1 MEDRY
6 CVECWH
12 YAGSP
17 HWHNANLP
25 HYECEHF
32 HRRLHPMTKCRG
44 GERECEAFIDLFDKA
59 EEIADIGK
67 AETDRLLEKMRR
79 GRLAGILNKS

>member
-6 CVECWH
+6 CVECWN
-12 YAGSP
+12 YDG
-17 HWHNANLP
+17 LP

-44 GERECEAFIDLFDKA
+44 GERECAAFVDLFDKA
-59 EEIADIGK
+59 EEIAQAGN

-79 GRLAGILNKS
+79 SRINLSLDR